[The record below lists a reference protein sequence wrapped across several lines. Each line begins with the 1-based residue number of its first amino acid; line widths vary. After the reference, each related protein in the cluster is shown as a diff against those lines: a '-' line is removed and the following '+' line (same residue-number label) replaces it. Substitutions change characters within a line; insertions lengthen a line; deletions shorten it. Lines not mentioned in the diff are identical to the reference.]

1 VRLLRAIAY
10 IRVVYLVAAGFTL
23 SAKGTGTGTG
33 AGAGIAFSIA
43 GFSAIAFNLSRL
55 FPSPNKVAEI
65 MNNIKVIAMMIN
77 RVGFFIKNN
86 GHFGLYIPRQKISIV
101 HINKVIAPLVIE
113 FILLT
118 YSTVI

>member
-23 SAKGTGTGTG
+23 SAKGTGTG